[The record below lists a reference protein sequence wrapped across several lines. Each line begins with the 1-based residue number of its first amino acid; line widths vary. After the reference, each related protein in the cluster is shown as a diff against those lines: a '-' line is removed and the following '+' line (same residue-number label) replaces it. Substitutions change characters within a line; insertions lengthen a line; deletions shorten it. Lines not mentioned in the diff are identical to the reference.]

1 MTADEVLA
9 LVDGLRARGV
19 TAFEGLG
26 LKLTV
31 ELAPAAGARGVPPG
45 QPHTQTT
52 MVDAGGGLMVDSD
65 LFSHE
70 AGE

>member
-9 LVDGLRARGV
+9 LVDGLR
-19 TAFEGLG
+19 
-26 LKLTV
+26 
-31 ELAPAAGARGVPPG
+31 ARGVPPG